1 MDSRKV
7 AAQARDALRH
17 HKAGKLAQARA
28 LYEAVLKKA
37 PRHGPALHGL
47 GMIFHGEG
55 EHARAI
61 ELLRSAIV
69 QRPESAI
76 YQNNLGNALR
86 ALW

>member
-1 MDSRKV
+1 MDSREV

-17 HKAGKLAQARA
+17 HKGGKLAQARA

-61 ELLRSAIV
+61 ESSI
-69 QRPESAI
+69 
-76 YQNNLGNALR
+76 
-86 ALW
+86 